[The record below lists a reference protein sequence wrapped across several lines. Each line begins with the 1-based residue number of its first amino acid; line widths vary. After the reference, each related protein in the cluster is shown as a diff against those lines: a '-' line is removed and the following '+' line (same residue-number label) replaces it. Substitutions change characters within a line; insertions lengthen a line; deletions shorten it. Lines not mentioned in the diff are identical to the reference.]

1 MEEPSAPRDHSL
13 DSATVERGRRHI
25 ARIRAQLNPLGERD
39 QPTSRENPISASR
52 LAERSE
58 RMSVDQ
64 INAEMAGAAEREH
77 LESRV
82 VQLEAEVRQLRN
94 ALATILDAAASGIA
108 APGLTERSPTAPD
121 EARSAVARRTA
132 TTARAPKASST

>member
-1 MEEPSAPRDHSL
+1 
-13 DSATVERGRRHI
+13 
-25 ARIRAQLNPLGERD
+25 
-39 QPTSRENPISASR
+39 
-52 LAERSE
+52 
-58 RMSVDQ
+58 MSVDQ